1 MVPTIPQFLHNLLG
15 MRRTLSVRQA
25 FLKVG
30 RFAVWL
36 AQLGGLEDAPA
47 LQALDVGSGIVLG
60 DYPSLAMLAIIRH
73 NHCFWDTKSAG
84 QPGRRISKLQT
95 QLEAGF
101 PNGPMPLLQW
111 QELA

>member
-1 MVPTIPQFLHNLLG
+1 MFLKPFIYPSSSVCVRRIVRLWVGNDEEKRKRGLGRARRRAEGEKSLPFPVMVPTIPQFLHNLLG

-36 AQLGGLEDAPA
+36 VQLGGLEDAPA

-60 DYPSLAMLAIIRH
+60 D
-73 NHCFWDTKSAG
+73 
-84 QPGRRISKLQT
+84 
-95 QLEAGF
+95 
-101 PNGPMPLLQW
+101 
-111 QELA
+111 